1 MVNMAHK
8 GKFEPSL
15 VNCAI
20 IIANSKKTIDFTLQ
34 KKYDK
39 CVERN

>member
-8 GKFEPSL
+8 GRFEPSL

-20 IIANSKKTIDFTLQ
+20 IITNSKKTFDFNFE

-39 CVERN
+39 CVECN